1 MFIARKPFPLPAS
14 FGGADTPWY
23 TGGEAVPPS
32 ERSSAWWSLG
42 AINMSLLRSTRDS
55 QVSLCYLLSQLKAVL
70 INEMIVALYVSGY
83 SAVPRLA
90 RIDRTIQ

>member
-1 MFIARKPFPLPAS
+1 
-14 FGGADTPWY
+14 
-23 TGGEAVPPS
+23 
-32 ERSSAWWSLG
+32 
-42 AINMSLLRSTRDS
+42 MSLLRSTRDS

-90 RIDRTIQ
+90 RIDRTIR